1 MKIHLSLIGI
11 GAGNP
16 DHITREGV
24 AALQRAQLVL
34 VPSKGADKADLAHL
48 RLDLC
53 RELLPSCGAVV
64 APFDMPVRQGTETD
78 YLGAVDRWHDAIA
91 QIWLNT
97 IVQRLPDGGKVALL
111 VWGDPSLYDSTLRIA
126 QRLALWADLTT
137 HVVPGI
143 TALQALTAAHAIP
156 LNNINEPVLITTGR
170 QLRDKGWPVS
180 ADTVA
185 VLLDGQC
192 SFQALAP
199 EGLHIWWGAF
209 LGMPHQLCL
218 SGPLAHVS
226 TTIVRERARARG
238 LHGWIMD
245 TYLLKR
251 AKINKARHAD

>member
-1 MKIHLSLIGI
+1 MKIHLSLIGM
-11 GAGNP
+11 GAGHP
-16 DHITREGV
+16 DHITRQGM

-34 VPSKGADKADLAHL
+34 VPHKGAEKADLADL

-53 RELLPSCGAVV
+53 RQLLPAGGAVV
-64 APFDMPVRQGTETD
+64 APFDMPVREGAETD

-91 QIWLNT
+91 QIWLDT
-97 IVQRLPDGGKVALL
+97 ITRHLPGGGEVALL

-126 QRLALWADLTT
+126 RRLAARVQLTT
-137 HVVPGI
+137 TVVPGI

-156 LNNINEPVLITTGR
+156 LNDLNAPVLITTGR
-170 QLRDKGWPVS
+170 QLRKRGWPAS

-192 SFQALAP
+192 SFQTLAP

-209 LGMPHQLCL
+209 LGMPHQLCI
-218 SGPLAHVS
+218 SGPLAGVCD
-226 TTIVRERARARG
+226 TIVRERAQARAR
-238 LHGWIMD
+238 HGWIMD

-251 AKINKARHAD
+251 ATDDETQHAD